1 VSIEVCRKDSSEIPA
16 VAEPWFLG
24 FNARVSFRPIMNP
37 QDLAKA
43 GPSMARLLS
52 NTESKLQL
60 GNSAR
65 MATRSVEILSGW
77 SEIRS
82 KPHECVVAK
91 PWNDR
96 IRSGERPTPHER

>member
-1 VSIEVCRKDSSEIPA
+1 VSIKVCRKDSSEIPA

-77 SEIRS
+77 LKLTGPNLLGPKSQRKRS
-82 KPHECVVAK
+82 IIKQFGRLISA
-91 PWNDR
+91 
-96 IRSGERPTPHER
+96 